1 MKAPSSSHQNELKR
15 LVAARAVEAVED
27 GMVVGLGSGST
38 AALAVEKLA
47 ERVAGGLRMVGIPTS
62 RQTAELA
69 RRLGVPLTGFDKHRQ
84 IDLTIDGADQVELGS
99 LNLIKGLGGALLH
112 EKIVAAASKRMIV
125 VVDESKLV
133 GRLGRQTPLPVEI
146 LSFGWQT
153 IMERL
158 DRAGFRPVLRLAGD
172 KPFVTDS
179 GNLTA
184 DCLIADIADAAALQS
199 RLATITGVVDSGL
212 FIGLATQVMVGR
224 AGGVEAINR

>member
-133 GRLGRQTPLPVEI
+133 ARLGRQTPLPVEI

-184 DCLIADIADAAALQS
+184 DCLIADIADAAVLQG
-199 RLATITGVVDSGL
+199 RLAAITGVVDSGL